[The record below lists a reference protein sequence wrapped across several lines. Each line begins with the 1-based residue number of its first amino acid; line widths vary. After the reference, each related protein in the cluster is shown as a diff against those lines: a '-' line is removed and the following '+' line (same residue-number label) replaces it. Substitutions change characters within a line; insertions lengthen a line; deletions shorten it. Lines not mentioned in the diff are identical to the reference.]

1 MFFSACGMFPQSYS
15 SLSVCSFPH
24 VFNET
29 CIALLVALLQ
39 VITVETTQHNLMH
52 AYNRWE
58 SKFYQMCSQQ
68 VAQWSRGMI
77 PALGAGGLE
86 FESRLSPT
94 FYQSF
99 LNLKIFVYTI
109 VFLDMQTQGSGLSPA
124 SVL

>member
-1 MFFSACGMFPQSYS
+1 MGNWTDQCKNDAQRHSQGR
-15 SLSVCSFPH
+15 
-24 VFNET
+24 
-29 CIALLVALLQ
+29 
-39 VITVETTQHNLMH
+39 VETVGKMKTR
-52 AYNRWE
+52 ASRG
-58 SKFYQMCSQQ
+58 
-68 VAQWSRGMI
+68 AQWSRGMI